1 MIEREYVEKV
11 MRTWNPHIPDHDID
25 STYRYMQSDFQRRVE
40 GSLKSKMEE
49 YEAAGIPPGV
59 TRSYLVTPW

>member
-1 MIEREYVEKV
+1 